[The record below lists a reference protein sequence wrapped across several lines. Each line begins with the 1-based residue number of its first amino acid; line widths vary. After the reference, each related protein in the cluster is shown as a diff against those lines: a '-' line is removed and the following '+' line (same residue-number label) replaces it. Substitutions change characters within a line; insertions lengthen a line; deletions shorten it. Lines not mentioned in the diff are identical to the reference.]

1 MKKQIPKKDD
11 WDIENKLASTRKRLE
26 STQEQLND
34 YI

>member
-1 MKKQIPKKDD
+1 MKKQIPKKDEG
-11 WDIENKLASTRKRLE
+11 DIKNKLVSIRKRLE